1 MTLRKLLFSLLI
13 LVATST
19 FAQIKVDQIEVNNKT
34 RFITT
39 VIGYPISGTYLFNN
53 KKEPVI
59 QLNENG
65 SGIFQ
70 LHDKPQ
76 TAMTWGIECSNI
88 GIPHITEG
96 FNSAVYPL
104 WYKND
109 GEDNWNEVQYSI
121 HFSKMKMFILGER
134 VKSYTEEELNANT
147 ANLKNKLK

>member
-88 GIPHITEG
+88 TFLQSQKVRG
-96 FNSAVYPL
+96 
-104 WYKND
+104 
-109 GEDNWNEVQYSI
+109 QY
-121 HFSKMKMFILGER
+121 FTPFLER
-134 VKSYTEEELNANT
+134 RSTFC
-147 ANLKNKLK
+147 